1 MSIAERLV
9 KIRKS
14 LSINQ
19 GDFAKT
25 FEISQS
31 SYARYETG
39 ESLLNSEKMSLL
51 VTKLNIDTHWL
62 ITGEGEMFRNN
73 NPSTNTL
80 IEDLSVI
87 KIPMIDVKASAGQGM
102 VNYIEDI
109 KDFISLPENIL
120 PAYTNKK
127 NLAIIE
133 IMGDSMEPTI
143 KNGEI
148 VILDTGVQEIRSGS
162 VYLIRVF
169 DDLRVK
175 RIDRKMNGN
184 IVIMSDNAVYPPEEL
199 AFEELENS
207 PLHIIGIIIL
217 SMHNHVGRASG
228 IRQVR

>member
-1 MSIAERLV
+1 MSVGKRL
-9 KIRKS
+9 KELRICKNMTQ
-14 LSINQ
+14 LEM
-19 GDFAKT
+19 GDMLD
-25 FEISQS
+25 IPQS
-31 SYARYETG
+31 NLYRYESDVSKLTT
-39 ESLLNSEKMSLL
+39 EKLEKIHQL
-51 VTKLNIDTHWL
+51 GVNVNWL

-217 SMHNHVGRASG
+217 SMHSHVGRASG